1 LARSSY
7 DPRTYGSRTNTPK
20 RLTLP
25 TCVPPPPPRR
35 HAQATKKLRNAG
47 ISSGTGQMCPS
58 GRGATTRQPTSSG
71 MHGSSE
77 RGSRIGD
84 QTGHTLGHTQGCMDH
99 QRGDP
104 GLVTRPVT
112 LRPTSNTGACVAS
125 SSTPTGSRPHRS
137 SCVHVH
143 PPWVAAVGL
152 DACTLH
158 LRCRHR
164 LRPILEMPPWPPPPH
179 PRLLTRRFSTPPTP
193 ISSSTQAASIRSS
206 QRAAKGEG
214 EGER

>member
-1 LARSSY
+1 MALERTHPSDSPFLRVCLHHHHHDMRKQPRNSEMQGSARGLAKCAPLAGGQR
-7 DPRTYGSRTNTPK
+7 PGNQ
-20 RLTLP
+20 
-25 TCVPPPPPRR
+25 
-35 HAQATKKLRNAG
+35 QA
-47 ISSGTGQMCPS
+47 
-58 GRGATTRQPTSSG
+58 
-71 MHGSSE
+71 
-77 RGSRIGD
+77 
-84 QTGHTLGHTQGCMDH
+84 QGCMDH